1 MRLAATLVATTVLT
15 LLVCDEVGA
24 QQKTQKQP
32 GGAAATQYWVDVAT
46 HSTVELC
53 AACWNAYRQ
62 RQVFSAGC
70 CG

>member
-1 MRLAATLVATTVLT
+1 MVAQETSVDGVVTGSCADCGALVAQRLA
-15 LLVCDEVGA
+15 C
-24 QQKTQKQP
+24 
-32 GGAAATQYWVDVAT
+32 VDVVT

-62 RQVFSAGC
+62 RQAFSTGC

>member
-1 MRLAATLVATTVLT
+1 MVMQECHGDGVMNGSCADCGTLAAQRMA
-15 LLVCDEVGA
+15 C
-24 QQKTQKQP
+24 
-32 GGAAATQYWVDVAT
+32 VDILT

-53 AACWNAYRQ
+53 PACWNAYRQ

>member
-1 MRLAATLVATTVLT
+1 MVAQESRADRVANGPCADCG
-15 LLVCDEVGA
+15 VVVVRRMAC
-24 QQKTQKQP
+24 
-32 GGAAATQYWVDVAT
+32 VDVAT

>member
-1 MRLAATLVATTVLT
+1 MVAQEPSVDR
-15 LLVCDEVGA
+15 VVSGSCADCGA
-24 QQKTQKQP
+24 VVVQRM
-32 GGAAATQYWVDVAT
+32 ACVDVAT
-46 HSTVELC
+46 RSTVELC

>member
-1 MRLAATLVATTVLT
+1 MVVHEASPDCVASGSCADCGLPVAQRM
-15 LLVCDEVGA
+15 VC
-24 QQKTQKQP
+24 
-32 GGAAATQYWVDVAT
+32 VDVIT

-53 AACWNAYRQ
+53 PACWNAYRQ

>member
-1 MRLAATLVATTVLT
+1 MLVQELSAQVVIGGPCSDCGVTVERRMECT
-15 LLVCDEVGA
+15 DRF
-24 QQKTQKQP
+24 
-32 GGAAATQYWVDVAT
+32 T

-53 AACWNAYRQ
+53 AFCWNAYRQ

>member
-1 MRLAATLVATTVLT
+1 MVAQEPRVDR
-15 LLVCDEVGA
+15 VASGSCADCGVVVA
-24 QQKTQKQP
+24 QRM
-32 GGAAATQYWVDVAT
+32 ACVDVAT

>member
-1 MRLAATLVATTVLT
+1 MVVQERNVDRVVSGSCADCGALVEQRMA
-15 LLVCDEVGA
+15 C
-24 QQKTQKQP
+24 
-32 GGAAATQYWVDVAT
+32 VDVAT

-53 AACWNAYRQ
+53 ASCWNAYRQ

>member
-1 MRLAATLVATTVLT
+1 MVDQESSVARV
-15 LLVCDEVGA
+15 VSGSCADCGA
-24 QQKTQKQP
+24 RVAQRM
-32 GGAAATQYWVDVAT
+32 ASVDVAT

-53 AACWNAYRQ
+53 VACWNAYRQ